1 MPLHHSRR
9 DILKTSLGLAAGA
22 AFPSFLS
29 LERAIAQAGV
39 MPTSA
44 ADIVQAIRDKK
55 VTAVSV
61 VQAAIDR
68 AEKLKDL
75 NTLIFL
81 NKDAALAAARDVDA
95 GKISILTPIGAAL
108 IGLSGGQSIEF
119 QTPSGGW
126 RSLTVIAVG

>member
-22 AFPSFLS
+22 AFPSLPFMDS
-29 LERAIAQAGV
+29 AMAQTGSS
-39 MPTSA
+39 PSTA
-44 ADIVQAIRDKK
+44 AEILQSIRDKK

-75 NTLIFL
+75 NALIFL

-95 GKISILTPIGAAL
+95 GKITGPLAGLPIVVKDN
-108 IGLSGGQSIEF
+108 IN
-119 QTPSGGW
+119 T
-126 RSLTVIAVG
+126 